1 MHKYKSKFYCYFC
14 NKIIEGMKNIR
25 QFDDVILKMYKNG
38 YSSTYIANYLKVSK
52 SGIIDRLR
60 KYGVIRHT
68 RLKNMH
74 IIGYT
79 LKDYDS
85 KIIELYSKGYSAEH
99 IGKILG
105 IKRAS
110 IYYRLTVNNIT
121 LRKVKGIKHS
131 QRNSTITTDFFKNKI
146 ETEKDNFD
154 YFLGIFASDGNICKD
169 QIRISGIA
177 DNNVEFLQHW
187 CNFLD
192 NKVKIHRRL
201 RNNKKEYYSEVVFKN
216 YEIADIF
223 SKSYGIV
230 PNKTFIL
237 ELPYINWNIVR
248 GAFDGDGC
256 LVKDKR
262 YNSWKFEI
270 VSASEKFTYQLYDFY
285 ISEGLKAYIY
295 KEGNLYKINIL
306 QKSDL
311 KKVYYKLYKGS
322 SYFLKRKHD
331 KFLPIIQET
340 E

>member
-1 MHKYKSKFYCYFC
+1 
-14 NKIIEGMKNIR
+14 MKNIR
-25 QFDDVILKMYKNG
+25 QFDDVILKMYKDG

-52 SGIIDRLR
+52 PGVINRLR

-68 RLKNMH
+68 RMKNMY
-74 IIGYT
+74 ITGYT

-85 KIIELYSKGYSAEH
+85 KILELYSKGYSTEH

-105 IKRAS
+105 LKRAS
-110 IYYRLTVNNIT
+110 VYYRLTINNTT

-131 QRNSTITTDFFKNKI
+131 QRDPIITTDFFKNKI

-154 YFLGIFASDGNICKD
+154 YFLGIFASDGNIYKD
-169 QIRISGIA
+169 QVRISGIA

-192 NKVKIHRRL
+192 NKVEIHRRL
-201 RNNKKEYYSEVVFKN
+201 RRNKKDYYSEVVFKN
-216 YEIADIF
+216 YEIAELL
-223 SKSYGIV
+223 SKSYGIT

-237 ELPYINWNIVR
+237 ELPYINWNVVR

-262 YNSWKFEI
+262 CNSWKFEI
-270 VSASEKFTYQLYDFY
+270 VSASEKFAYQLYDFY
-285 ISEGLKAYIY
+285 ISEGLKAHIY
-295 KEGNLYKINIL
+295 KERNLYKINIL

-311 KKVYYKLYKGS
+311 KKVYYRLYKDS
-322 SYFLKRKHD
+322 SYFLKRKYD